1 MCRYEGLLSLIL
13 ECLCGPDKEKGEN
26 CLGRVECVEDSLFA
40 CLQSASPWFRLTSL
54 EYIRSSRYL
63 CLPLI
68 HRLPANLSTRSSP
81 QNSTAQEEHR
91 QNHHDINRRPMEPLH
106 RPGYRQVP
114 HDLLRLGRNA
124 RPRMPQPH
132 RQSQPPVRLA
142 SPLMHL
148 KPPSLHALNRG
159 SPSAGT
165 GTPPSLPK
173 KSPRPG
179 HARRAPV
186 EERYRASLGEGR
198 SREAGR

>member
-1 MCRYEGLLSLIL
+1 MSSKCITLVQIDFL
-13 ECLCGPDKEKGEN
+13 K
-26 CLGRVECVEDSLFA
+26 
-40 CLQSASPWFRLTSL
+40 
-54 EYIRSSRYL
+54 YIRSFWYL

-68 HRLPANLSTRSSP
+68 HKLPASLLTRSNSL
-81 QNSTAQEEHR
+81 NSTAQEEHR
-91 QNHHDINRRPMEPLH
+91 QNRHGINRRPMEPLH

-114 HDLLRLGRNA
+114 HDLLRLGPLA
-124 RPRMPQPH
+124 RPRMLQPH
-132 RQSQPPVRLA
+132 RHCQPPVRLA

-148 KPPSLHALNRG
+148 KPPSLRAHSGG
-159 SPSAGT
+159 SLSAGA

-179 HARRAPV
+179 HVRHAPV